1 MQKVTILKDFCEKIV
16 CHSVN
21 EHPNFKKEPF
31 DLHFIGG
38 TFQSASDCS
47 TTKIDTLHHISRAG
61 P

>member
-1 MQKVTILKDFCEKIV
+1 MQKVIIPEDFGKKSV

-31 DLHFIGG
+31 DLHLIEG
-38 TFQSASDCS
+38 TFQSAIDCS
-47 TTKIDTLHHISRAG
+47 TTKIDTLHHIFPTG